1 MSIIGIVGFIGS
13 GKGTVGDILVQ
24 RGFHKDSFAAPLKD
38 AAAIIFNW
46 PRNMLEGD
54 TNISRLW
61 REKKDEYWSN
71 QFGYEFSP
79 RLALQLMG
87 TEVGRKVFH
96 ENLWIISLLNRA
108 RGYDNVVITDVRF
121 KNEINTIRKDGGFV
135 VRVKRGPEPDFYDT
149 AFKANT
155 TKEHKYVQEMNERK
169 IHLSE
174 WEWIG
179 CDFDYVIENEGSLK
193 DLEENVE
200 KMLGHFKW
208 HNMKMKGGIAQ
219 C

>member
-1 MSIIGIVGFIGS
+1 MIIGIIGFIGA

-38 AAAIIFNW
+38 ATAMIFNW

-71 QFGYEFSP
+71 QFGYDFTP

-87 TEVGRKVFH
+87 TEVGRKIFH

-108 RGYDNVVITDVRF
+108 RGHNNVVITDVRF

-149 AFKANT
+149 ALKANLYYDQRCI
-155 TKEHKYVQEMNERK
+155 KEMQERK

-179 CDFDYVIENEGSLK
+179 CEYDYVISNEGSLK
-193 DLEENVE
+193 DLESNVDS
-200 KMLGHFKW
+200 MLNSFKW
-208 HNMKMKGGIAQ
+208 HNTRMMKGGIEQ

>member
-1 MSIIGIVGFIGS
+1 MIIGIVGFIGS
-13 GKGTVGDILVQ
+13 GKGTVGDILTQ

-38 AAAIIFNW
+38 AAAVIFNW

-71 QFGYEFSP
+71 KFGYDFTP

-96 ENLWIISLLNRA
+96 EDLWIISLLNRA
-108 RGYDNVVITDVRF
+108 QGQENVVVTDVRF
-121 KNEINTIRKDGGFV
+121 KNEVKTIRKHGGFV

-149 AFKANT
+149 ALRANCYHDQACI
-155 TKEHKYVQEMNERK
+155 KEMHDRK

-179 CDFDYVIENEGSLK
+179 CEFDYVIGNEGSLK
-193 DLEENVE
+193 DLESNVDS
-200 KMLGHFKW
+200 MLNSFKR
-208 HNMKMKGGIAQ
+208 HSTKMKGGIAQ